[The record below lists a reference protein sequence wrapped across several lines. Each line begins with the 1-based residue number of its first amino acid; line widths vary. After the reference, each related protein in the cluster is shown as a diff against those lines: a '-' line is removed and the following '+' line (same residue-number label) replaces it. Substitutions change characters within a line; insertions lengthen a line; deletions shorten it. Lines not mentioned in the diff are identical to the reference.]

1 MSKNNKSAYNLRKC
15 CFPDC
20 CSKRE
25 SIPLVCIPKKGF
37 EEWARLVSEH
47 YGPAK
52 NKHLSPFSLLT
63 SHNPW
68 LVNNPLCSSLSKW
81 RFYVGTHFK
90 KGFFN
95 EKELKAMFL
104 QKSKCQSSYCGWN
117 LWPSRTSKLW
127 NRLQVNINSSRK
139 SVQI

>member
-52 NKHLSPFSLLT
+52 NKYLSPFSLLLRL
-63 SHNPW
+63 NPCV
-68 LVNNPLCSSLSKW
+68 L
-81 RFYVGTHFK
+81 HF
-90 KGFFN
+90 
-95 EKELKAMFL
+95 
-104 QKSKCQSSYCGWN
+104 QSEDFMMG
-117 LWPSRTSKLW
+117 PTSKKAFSMKK
-127 NRLQVNINSSRK
+127 NSKPCFFKRASVNLAIVAGICGPPGLLNYETVYR
-139 SVQI
+139 